1 MCRFITMSWIRHNVS
16 KTKLQHNAFFKVAS
30 QQVQNDVEAINE
42 IVNPPKKTITPE
54 KSYMSNEYDTDSCMT
69 HIDAIL
75 YISYD
80 KQKEESIIK
89 EIRKIDPK
97 LKRTLKINAVENENL
112 PLKATQ
118 SHILALQEI
127 VKNTAWNNCL
137 ILEDG
142 FQFNN
147 TNNSLIHNTI
157 TYFIN
162 TVKNYDMLL
171 LAANKDDTKV
181 EDTDYAFI
189 NKVIS
194 TTNKSAYL
202 IPRKYLFKLIGN
214 YIKSSIL
221 IKKEGF
227 KEEYAMG
234 NFWEKLYTIDNWY
247 SFTESLGSN

>member
-1 MCRFITMSWIRHNVS
+1 
-16 KTKLQHNAFFKVAS
+16 
-30 QQVQNDVEAINE
+30 
-42 IVNPPKKTITPE
+42 
-54 KSYMSNEYDTDSCMT
+54 MT

-97 LKRTLKINAVENENL
+97 LKRTLKIDAVENENL

-137 ILEDG
+137 ILEDD

-157 TYFIN
+157 NYFIN

-171 LAANKDDTKV
+171 LAANKDDTKF

-189 NKVIS
+189 NKVTS
-194 TTNKSAYL
+194 TTNKSAYI

-227 KEEYAMG
+227 KEEYAMS
-234 NFWEKLYTIDNWY
+234 NFWEKLYTTDNWY